1 MPPALTLRAAL
12 TRGAVVALANWP
24 VVVVDF
30 LVESLYKATLAV
42 PVIGGALMVSLLVG
56 ADMRTILGEG
66 FYTAAQQLLEPLSA
80 APGALGAFLVA
91 LVVAGVGGAVLMY
104 IVKGGTLAVLSA
116 SDALTPDIAH
126 RYFEFRQVRETRMY
140 SYGLLWTLTR
150 AFQRRSAIL
159 GFWLGVAYTVIGSAY
174 LLALGWGFQYA
185 ASVEWSPA
193 LGLLVLLSTSAALIA
208 ITVVN
213 LVFDLARVIIVTDD
227 CSVTDALG
235 RVRWFL
241 LTDAR
246 HVIGIFGVMGGIVLF
261 GIAASLA
268 VTAGLTLLSW
278 VPILG
283 VLFVPLQIAFWIA
296 RSLVFQY
303 LNLATLCAYI
313 TQYRRLSA
321 PRTATTIPFQARPTS

>member
-12 TRGAVVALANWP
+12 TRGAVVTLANWP

-30 LVESLYKATLAV
+30 VVESLYKATLVV
-42 PVIGGALMVSLLVG
+42 PVVGGALMVSLLVG

-80 APGALGAFLVA
+80 APVALGAFLAA
-91 LVVAGVGGAVLMY
+91 LAITGVGGAVLMY
-104 IVKGGTLAVLSA
+104 IVKGGTLAVLA
-116 SDALTPDIAH
+116 TSDALTPDIAH
-126 RYFEFRQVRETRMY
+126 RYFEFKHVRETRMY
-140 SYGLLWTLTR
+140 SYGLLWKLTR
-150 AFQRRSAIL
+150 AFQRRSARL
-159 GFWLGVAYTVIGSAY
+159 AFWLGVAYTVIGALY
-174 LLALGWGFQYA
+174 LLALGYGFQVA
-185 ASVEWSPA
+185 ASVAWSPA
-193 LGLLVLLSTSAALIA
+193 LGLLVLVSTSAALIA
-208 ITVVN
+208 LTVTN

-227 CSVTDALG
+227 CGVGEALR

-241 LTDAR
+241 VTDAR

-261 GIAASLA
+261 GLAASLA

-278 VPILG
+278 VPLLG
-283 VLFVPLQIAFWIA
+283 VLFVPLQLAFWIA

-313 TQYRRLSA
+313 TQYRRVAGNRAAASLRLLS
-321 PRTATTIPFQARPTS
+321 